1 MYNIKYPRKIAIGFQ
16 EGTCPLKC
24 KKCFAFG
31 KNAPYKKE
39 IGKMSIDNARR
50 LLDEISTFEIRPN
63 IQPHIFTEPF
73 ANKDLME
80 IIQYCNQKREG
91 KAGLGM
97 SIITNGILIDD
108 EWERFI
114 LSELDENY
122 TISFSL
128 DAVTQSTYEKVRGG
142 GYNLIDIEDRIINII
157 EKRKQRKPRII
168 VNYTIEEE
176 NEHEIKEFLE
186 KWKYKVDAVGI
197 ATGVDANRRIPHL
210 YRDNITNHYI
220 PCPKSFDVMTID
232 YNGELRICQF
242 DAFGQTS
249 FGNVFDHGILNTWNG
264 ELINKIRQKHLNNT
278 LEQEDYCFGCE
289 GKYIADSDR
298 DIIETE
304 EFLIKKGTNV
314 IFYNYK
320 L

>member
-50 LLDEISTFEIRPN
+50 LIDEISTFEIRPN

-73 ANKDLME
+73 ANKDLMD

-108 EWERFI
+108 EWEEFI

-142 GYNLIDIEDRIINII
+142 
-157 EKRKQRKPRII
+157 
-168 VNYTIEEE
+168 V
-176 NEHEIKEFLE
+176 
-186 KWKYKVDAVGI
+186 
-197 ATGVDANRRIPHL
+197 
-210 YRDNITNHYI
+210 
-220 PCPKSFDVMTID
+220 
-232 YNGELRICQF
+232 
-242 DAFGQTS
+242 
-249 FGNVFDHGILNTWNG
+249 
-264 ELINKIRQKHLNNT
+264 
-278 LEQEDYCFGCE
+278 
-289 GKYIADSDR
+289 
-298 DIIETE
+298 
-304 EFLIKKGTNV
+304 
-314 IFYNYK
+314 
-320 L
+320 